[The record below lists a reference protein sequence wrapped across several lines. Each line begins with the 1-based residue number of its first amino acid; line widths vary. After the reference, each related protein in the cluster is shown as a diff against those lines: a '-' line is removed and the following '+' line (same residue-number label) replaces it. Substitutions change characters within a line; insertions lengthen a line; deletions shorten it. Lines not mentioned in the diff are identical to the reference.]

1 MPCCRSFS
9 NQPHVMLTRCCVV
22 GSLGFCS
29 QSLFGWST
37 GNDINS
43 HYFHDYFSFYFSS
56 ISLFLFSPP
65 STTFLIEGM
74 LETKYLFCESWLE
87 CPKTLGWTPF
97 HIWFCKRCGF
107 VLLMKICYHL
117 ANSEALP
124 NLFMS
129 SLCSPFSL
137 QSGLWLEQDSKTEK
151 SFEK

>member
-22 GSLGFCS
+22 GSLGFWQKYWLERCS

-43 HYFHDYFSFYFSS
+43 HYFHDYFFFCFSF
-56 ISLFLFSPP
+56 ISLFLFSPL
-65 STTFLIEGM
+65 STT
-74 LETKYLFCESWLE
+74 W
-87 CPKTLGWTPF
+87 WTPF

-107 VLLMKICYHL
+107 VLLIKICYNL
-117 ANSEALP
+117 ANSKALP

-129 SLCSPFSL
+129 SLRSPFSL
-137 QSGLWLEQDSKTEK
+137 PFGLWLEQDSKTGK
-151 SFEK
+151 SFKKWK